1 VKHTTAPILLFAALL
16 FAAPAGSTAQ
26 TSAVQSGGGAPAAR
40 PKAGR
45 PVTRAATPPVQVTSV
60 EGITEYLLA
69 NGLHVLLF
77 PDQTKATATVN
88 MTYMVG
94 SRHENYGETGM
105 AHLLEHLLFKGTPKH
120 PNIPQE
126 LTSHGSRPN
135 GSTWFDR
142 TNYFETFQATDEN
155 LLWALELEADRM
167 VHSFVAKKDLDS
179 EMTVVRNE
187 FEMGENSPGA
197 ILGERVLSTAY
208 LWHNYG
214 HSTIGA
220 RADLEN
226 VPIDRLQAFYRKYY
240 QPDNAYL
247 LVAGKF
253 DQAKTLALIEKIFSS
268 IPKPTRDLPRTY
280 TAEPVQDGERRVELR
295 RVGDVQFV
303 AVAYHVPAAAHP
315 DAASV
320 AVLEEVLGSAPAGR
334 LHKALV
340 ETKKASSIGTEFLF
354 LHDPAYLLLNAE
366 VRQESPLADAER
378 TMLTTIDGAVTQPIT
393 KEEVERARTTL
404 LKNVDLM
411 LNSSERVGLELSEW
425 IGAGDWRMLFLN
437 RDRIRKATAED
448 VQRAAAT
455 YLKPA
460 NRTVGVF
467 IPTAQPDRTE
477 VPATPDLT
485 ALLKDYKGDTAI
497 AAGEAFDPSPASIE
511 GRTTRSTL
519 PSGLKV
525 ALLPKKTRG
534 ATVVAAMTLRF
545 GDEKSLVNT
554 SSIADLTADMLM
566 RGTTKHTR
574 QELKDELDRLKAR
587 VAIAGGPT
595 QVTASVETIHDN
607 FAAALTLLAE
617 MLQSPAFPASE
628 LDQLKEQNLAAIEQ
642 QRMEPSDMASNAFSR
657 HANPYPK
664 GDVRYVPTPQE
675 AAEEY
680 QAATLD
686 QVKAFHAGFYGA
698 SVGELAVVGD
708 FEAAAVSKQVA
719 ELFGSWKSPHGFT
732 RVARPYQAVDTLRT
746 SIEAPDKANAF
757 FIAGLNL
764 KLRDDDPDYPAMVL
778 GNYMLG
784 GGFLNSRLAVRIR
797 QKEGLSYGVGS
808 QFSAS
813 PLDQAGSFVAY
824 AIYAPQNA
832 AKLEAAFS
840 EEIERVVSQGFTDQ
854 EVKEAKSGL
863 LQGRQV
869 GRAQDAPL
877 ARTVGTY
884 LFLGRTLAW
893 DADLESKVA
902 ALTPAQVQD
911 AMKRHIT
918 ASAISIVKA
927 GDFAKAAAAPPS
939 GPVQ

>member
-1 VKHTTAPILLFAALL
+1 MRRVLASVLLFTALLGPPLWAQAPAPARTAPQ
-16 FAAPAGSTAQ
+16 APP
-26 TSAVQSGGGAPAAR
+26 APAAKR
-40 PKAGR
+40 ASAP
-45 PVTRAATPPVQVTSV
+45 PRAATPPVKVTAV
-60 EGITEYLLA
+60 EGITEYVLG

-77 PDQTKATATVN
+77 PDQTKATVTVN

-94 SRHENYGETGM
+94 SRHEAYGETGM

-120 PNIPQE
+120 RNIPQE
-126 LTSHGSRPN
+126 LTSHGARPN

-155 LLWALELEADRM
+155 LRWALDLEADRM
-167 VHSFVAKKDLDS
+167 VNSFVARKDLDS

-197 ILGERVLSTAY
+197 ILGERVLSTAF

-226 VPIDRLQAFYRKYY
+226 VPIDRLQAFYRTYY

-253 DQAKTLALIEKIFSS
+253 DETKTLALVSTIFSG
-268 IPKPTRDLPRTY
+268 IPKPTRPLPRTY
-280 TAEPVQDGERRVELR
+280 TAEPVQDGERRVELK

-303 AVAYHVPAAAHP
+303 AVAYHVPAGAHP
-315 DAASV
+315 DAAAV
-320 AVLEEVLGSAPAGR
+320 ALLEQVLGAAPAGR
-334 LHKALV
+334 LYKALV
-340 ETKKASSIGTEFLF
+340 ETKKASSVGTEFLF
-354 LHDPAYLLLNAE
+354 LHDPAYLLLQAE
-366 VRQESPLADAER
+366 VRQESPLADAEE
-378 TMLTTIDGAVTQPIT
+378 TMLATIDATVKQAIT
-393 KEEVERARTTL
+393 AEEVDRARGTI
-404 LKNVDLM
+404 LKNIELT

-425 IGAGDWRMLFLN
+425 IGAGDWRLLFLN
-437 RDRIRKATAED
+437 RDRVREAKLED
-448 VQRAAAT
+448 VQRVAAA
-455 YLKPA
+455 YLKPS

-467 IPTAQPDRTE
+467 IPTPKPDRAE
-477 VPATPDLT
+477 IPATPDVA
-485 ALLKDYKGDTAI
+485 ALLKDYKGDTAV
-497 AAGEAFDPSPASIE
+497 AAGEAFDPAPASIE
-511 GRTTRSTL
+511 SRTTRSTL

-534 ATVVAAMTLRF
+534 AAVVAAMTLRF
-545 GDEKSLVNT
+545 GDEKSLMNT
-554 SSIADLTADMLM
+554 SAVADLTADMLM
-566 RGTTKHTR
+566 RGTAKHTR

-587 VAIAGGPT
+587 VSIAGGPT
-595 QVTASVETIHDN
+595 QATVTVETIRDN
-607 FAAALTLLAE
+607 FPAALALVAE
-617 MLQSPAFPASE
+617 MLESPSFPASE
-628 LDQLKEQNLAAIEQ
+628 LEQLREENLAGIEQ
-642 QRMEPSDMASNAFSR
+642 QRTEPSALASNAFSR

-675 AAEEY
+675 SMEEY
-680 QAATLD
+680 KSATLE
-686 QVKAFHAGFYGA
+686 QVKAFYTGFYGA
-698 SVGELAVVGD
+698 SVGELAIVGD
-708 FEAAAVSKQVA
+708 FDAAAEKQVT
-719 ELFGSWKSPHGFT
+719 ELFGSWKSPHSFT
-732 RVARPYQAVDTLRT
+732 RVPRPYQEVDALHT

-808 QFSAS
+808 QFQASA
-813 PLDQAGSFVAY
+813 LDQSGSFVAF

-832 AKLEAAFS
+832 SKLEAAVT
-840 EEIERVVSQGFTDQ
+840 EEIERVLAQGFTEQ

-869 GRAQDAPL
+869 GRAQDASL
-877 ARTVGTY
+877 ARTLASY
-884 LFLGRTLAW
+884 LFLDRTLAW
-893 DADLESKVA
+893 DATLESKIA
-902 ALTPAQVQD
+902 ALTPAQIQE
-911 AMKRHIT
+911 AMKRHLN
-918 ASAISIVKA
+918 ASTISTVKA
-927 GDFAKAAAAPPS
+927 GDFSKPAAAPA